1 MVYTKLEELLELT
14 GTYIHKQES
23 IDLITRAY
31 NRAYELHNGQFR
43 KSGEPYIIHPLNV
56 ACILAS
62 LHAGPSTICA
72 GLLHDV
78 VEDTPITK
86 EELEKEFGS
95 EIAEIV
101 DGVTKVGQLKFAS
114 LEQKQVENH
123 QHMLLAMAKDI
134 RVIIVKLAD
143 RLHNIRT
150 LSSLREDKRVR
161 IARET
166 LEIYAPLAH
175 KLGMFRIKAELEDTA
190 LMYVEPVYYNKI
202 LNQIKCDNSAR
213 IQNVDHTID
222 EIKKILEAE
231 NLHDYKIK
239 GRIKNIYSI
248 YKKMVNQ
255 NKDFKDIY
263 DILAIR
269 IIVKSIQECY
279 QVLGLIHAHY
289 TPVPKR
295 FKDYIAVPKPNM
307 YQSLHTTVISADGF
321 TFEVQI
327 RTEEMDE
334 IAENGVAAHWAYKEN
349 VEYSK
354 EREQFEIAS
363 KLKWYAELLQF
374 SEEKNED
381 AKDYVETVKEEILST
396 NVYVYTPTGDVIDL
410 PRGATPLDFAYK
422 IHTNI
427 GNKTVGAIVN
437 NHIVPLD
444 YELQN
449 GDIISIK
456 TNKNSFGPSE
466 NWLRIAKTSHAR
478 HKIKNFLNRQNKDI
492 LLINGKQMLD
502 EEFHLNK
509 IINYELNDDFAKKNF
524 SKNNINSL
532 EDLYLEIAK
541 SNVSPKTVVTKY
553 LGPISDDNIHESI
566 SRQIERNTKI
576 LTTNSETGVVVE
588 GLTNPQL
595 KLGSCCN
602 PIPGDDILGYVTKG
616 NGIVVHHKYCK
627 NVNSFQHERLIPL
640 EWATNPGRKYPV
652 SITIYATSNL
662 NLLVE
667 IMNVVSANG
676 SSILAIS
683 ANSNA
688 NFESIVKLKVMI
700 NNLEDLE
707 KMIVNLKKIK
717 YIYNIERDNL
727 IAIDKDDKDLL

>member
-86 EELEKEFGS
+86 EELEKEFGL

>member
-1 MVYTKLEELLELT
+1 MIYHTLDDLLKLT
-14 GTYIHKQES
+14 GEYIHKEES
-23 IDLITRAY
+23 IELITKAF
-31 NRAYELHNGQFR
+31 NRANSLHEGQFR

-56 ACILAS
+56 ACILAN
-62 LHAGPSTICA
+62 LHAGPQTICA

-86 EELEKEFGS
+86 EELAKEFGN

-150 LSSLREDKRVR
+150 LSSLAEEKRVR

-175 KLGMFRIKAELEDTA
+175 KLGMFRIKAELEDSS
-190 LMYVEPVYYNKI
+190 LNYVEPVFYNKI
-202 LNQIKCDNSAR
+202 LTQIKSDNSAR

-222 EIKKILEAE
+222 EIKKILAKEGLE
-231 NLHDYKIK
+231 NYQIK

-248 YKKMVNQ
+248 YKKMVKQ

-269 IIVKSIQECY
+269 IIVNTITECY

-295 FKDYIAVPKPNM
+295 FKDYIAVPKPNL
-307 YQSLHTTVISADGF
+307 YQSLHTTVISEDGF

-327 RTEEMDE
+327 RTVEMDD
-334 IAENGVAAHWAYKEN
+334 IAENGIAAHWAYKEN

-381 AKDYVETVKEEILST
+381 AKDYVDTVKEEILST

-437 NHIVPLD
+437 NHIVSLD

-466 NWLRIAKTSHAR
+466 NWLRIAKTTHAR
-478 HKIKNFLNRQNKDI
+478 HKIKNFLNKQNKDI
-492 LLINGKQMLD
+492 LIIHGKELID
-502 EEFHLNK
+502 EEFRQSK
-509 IINYELNDDFAKKNF
+509 ITSYELTEEFAKKNF
-524 SKNNINSL
+524 SKNNVNSL
-532 EDLYLEIAK
+532 EDLYLEVAK
-541 SNVSPKTVVTKY
+541 SNVSAKTIVSKY
-553 LGPISDDNIHESI
+553 APELENGTIEQTI
-566 SRQIERNTKI
+566 SRQIERNNRI

-588 GLTNPQL
+588 GLSSPQL
-595 KLGSCCN
+595 KLGSC
-602 PIPGDDILGYVTKG
+602 
-616 NGIVVHHKYCK
+616 
-627 NVNSFQHERLIPL
+627 
-640 EWATNPGRKYPV
+640 
-652 SITIYATSNL
+652 SI
-662 NLLVE
+662 
-667 IMNVVSANG
+667 
-676 SSILAIS
+676 
-683 ANSNA
+683 
-688 NFESIVKLKVMI
+688 
-700 NNLEDLE
+700 
-707 KMIVNLKKIK
+707 
-717 YIYNIERDNL
+717 
-727 IAIDKDDKDLL
+727 

>member
-1 MVYTKLEELLELT
+1 MIYHTLDDLLKLT
-14 GTYIHKQES
+14 GEYIHKEES
-23 IDLITRAY
+23 IELITKAF
-31 NRAYELHNGQFR
+31 NRANSLHEGQFR

-56 ACILAS
+56 ACILAN
-62 LHAGPSTICA
+62 LHAGPQTICA

-86 EELEKEFGS
+86 EELAKEFGN

-150 LSSLREDKRVR
+150 LSSLAEEKRVR

-175 KLGMFRIKAELEDTA
+175 KLGMFRIKAELEDSS
-190 LMYVEPVYYNKI
+190 LNYVEPVFYNKI
-202 LNQIKCDNSAR
+202 LTQIKSDNSAR

-222 EIKKILEAE
+222 EIKKILAKEGLE
-231 NLHDYKIK
+231 NYQIK

-248 YKKMVNQ
+248 YKKMVKQ

-269 IIVKSIQECY
+269 IIVNTITECY

-295 FKDYIAVPKPNM
+295 FKDYIAVPKPNL
-307 YQSLHTTVISADGF
+307 YQSLHTTVISEDGF

-327 RTEEMDE
+327 STVEMDD
-334 IAENGVAAHWAYKEN
+334 IAENGIAAHWAYKEN

-381 AKDYVETVKEEILST
+381 AKDYVDTVKEEILST

-466 NWLRIAKTSHAR
+466 NWLRIAKTTHAR
-478 HKIKNFLNRQNKDI
+478 HKIKNFLNKQNKDI
-492 LLINGKQMLD
+492 LIIHGKELID
-502 EEFHLNK
+502 EEFRQSK
-509 IINYELNDDFAKKNF
+509 ITSYELTEEFAKKNF
-524 SKNNINSL
+524 SKNNVNSL
-532 EDLYLEIAK
+532 EDLYLEVAK
-541 SNVSPKTVVTKY
+541 SNVSAKTIVSKY
-553 LGPISDDNIHESI
+553 APELENGTIEQTI
-566 SRQIERNTKI
+566 SRQIERNNRI

-588 GLTNPQL
+588 GLSSPQL

-602 PIPGDDILGYVTKG
+602 PIPGDEIVGYVTKG
-616 NGIVVHHKYCK
+616 NGIAVHNINCK
-627 NVNSFQHERLIPL
+627 NINSFQKERLIPL
-640 EWATNPGRKYPV
+640 SWATNPGRKYPV

-667 IMNVVSANG
+667 IMNVVSING

-683 ANSNA
+683 ANSNT
-688 NFESIVKLKVMI
+688 NFQSIVKLKVMI
-700 NNLEDLE
+700 NNAFDLE

-727 IAIDKDDKDLL
+727 ISIEKE